1 LVSPEIAEPV
11 FVLLVLFNTIDTG
24 EFSSTTYCDRQS
36 SLVPPWQTE
45 LEAGCVIVGAEIT
58 ITAAALVTLQPEVLF
73 WLTTQ

>member
-1 LVSPEIAEPV
+1 V
-11 FVLLVLFNTIDTG
+11 IDKVVG
-24 EFSSTTYCDRQS
+24 
-36 SLVPPWQTE
+36 VPPWQTE